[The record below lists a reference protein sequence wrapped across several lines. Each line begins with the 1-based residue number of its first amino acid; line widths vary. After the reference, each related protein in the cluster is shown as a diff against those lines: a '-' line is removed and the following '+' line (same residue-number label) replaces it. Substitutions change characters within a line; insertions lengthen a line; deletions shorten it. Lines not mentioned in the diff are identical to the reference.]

1 MPIKHAGIK
10 YLRKSK
16 KNQKRNTVKKN
27 ELSKLVKSLR
37 KLAAAGKKDEAKKT
51 LQKLY
56 KALDKAAKTN
66 LIKKN
71 TASRKKSRLSAIV
84 NKIGKEPKKE
94 VKKTERKVTKKVKKE
109 TKPEKK

>member
-16 KNQKRNTVKKN
+16 KNQKRNIVKKK
-27 ELSKLVKSLR
+27 ELSKLEKSLR
-37 KLAAAGKKDEAKKT
+37 KLAATGKKDEAKKT

-71 TASRKKSRLSAIV
+71 TASRKKSRLSVVV
-84 NKIGKEPKKE
+84 NKIGKEVKRVEKKAAA
-94 VKKTERKVTKKVKKE
+94 KVKKVV
-109 TKPEKK
+109 KPKLKK